1 MCVYM
6 CKNGG
11 GEKEEGKNE
20 KKRKIENENEKK
32 EILKF
37 LILFQFL
44 YF

>member
-1 MCVYM
+1 MCE
-6 CKNGG
+6 NGG
-11 GEKEEGKNE
+11 RKKEEGKNE